1 MMNDMR
7 TLLLATAFLTT
18 PGVAQD
24 PGQSQPPV
32 VHSTPAGVQK
42 WIRQLGSDSYR
53 ERLDAE
59 NKLRAKGKLAK
70 KALEA
75 AAADERDSEVQWRAR
90 RLLRQLEKKQ
100 AQSKPRLSERGL
112 SERRLSERGLTE
124 RGRVREREKDREIVR
139 RRSGGNPDV
148 DDVRAEFDR
157 VFRELERDHGI
168 DVPRLRFFEDTFFDD
183 IRKHM
188 QRGMSRGLIRRDA
201 TQEQSQGMS
210 VQVSPKGVRVEVTE
224 TGEDGESD
232 TKVYEAPD
240 METFHKKHPGVLDKG
255 RADIGLKGLGLTDPR
270 ELIDGL
276 RLDVGKPDRGFEWQL
291 LKPRVVPFDKA
302 FRPPAVGQPQLELPA
317 VPAKGRRLGIQ
328 IKEIPDALRGYLE
341 LDSQTGL
348 MVELVQRDTLAA
360 VLRLQ
365 PNDIVIAINGDK
377 IGSAND
383 VQKALGAVAKGGDV
397 KVVFIRRGERREAT
411 ATKRHDAAQGR
422 EQIAPKPRRRSRAK
436 IR

>member
-18 PGVAQD
+18 SGVAQD

-32 VHSTPAGVQK
+32 VHSAPAGVQK

-100 AQSKPRLSERGL
+100 SESNPGL
-112 SERRLSERGLTE
+112 TERGLTE
-124 RGRVREREKDREIVR
+124 RGRQQDRAKEREIVR
-139 RRSGGNPDV
+139 RRSGSNGDV

-157 VFRELERDHGI
+157 IFRELERDHGI
-168 DVPRLRFFEDTFFDD
+168 EVPRVRFFDDTFFDD
-183 IRKHM
+183 IRKQM
-188 QRGMSRGLIRRDA
+188 QRGMNRGLLRGGA
-201 TQEQSQGMS
+201 TQGQSQGMS
-210 VQVSPKGVRVEVTE
+210 VQVTPKGVRVEVTE
-224 TGEDGESD
+224 TGKDGKSD

-255 RADIGLKGLGLTDPR
+255 STNGRRGDIGLKGLGLTDPR
-270 ELIDGL
+270 EQID
-276 RLDVGKPDRGFEWQL
+276 RLKLEMGKADRGFGWQL

-302 FRPPAVGQPQLELPA
+302 FRPPAVGLPQLEVPA

-328 IKEIPDALRGYLE
+328 IKAIPDSLRGYLE
-341 LDSQTGL
+341 LESGSGL
-348 MVELVQRDTLAA
+348 MIDLVQ
-360 VLRLQ
+360 
-365 PNDIVIAINGDK
+365 
-377 IGSAND
+377 
-383 VQKALGAVAKGGDV
+383 
-397 KVVFIRRGERREAT
+397 
-411 ATKRHDAAQGR
+411 
-422 EQIAPKPRRRSRAK
+422 
-436 IR
+436 